1 MQELK
6 KAHSMASLRLSYD
19 RLAVEQK
26 LNELED
32 IITNLISPLQEH
44 VLNPPRILTDITRD
58 KKLLKLNAMTG
69 GLEKFEHP
77 DFDLKYTRCI

>member
-6 KAHSMASLRLSYD
+6 KAHSMAILRLSYD
-19 RLAVEQK
+19 RLALEQK
-26 LNELED
+26 LSEIEI

-58 KKLLKLNAMTG
+58 KKLLKLNGMSGA
-69 GLEKFEHP
+69 LEKFEHP
-77 DFDLKYTRCI
+77 AFDLKYTRCI